1 MQRRAWINEGKSG
14 RNSKKCSSSCV
25 SIFSIISNKP
35 SQYRK
40 NRNAVFMVGNQCFL
54 HYCGDFSAVTIQL
67 LLPQPCLSFTVI
79 DVELTAS
86 LCSQAGEAHAAPR
99 FIFIQVWKWCISAPG
114 KPSNCLWPQLVGHDP
129 ETAYCVYWDEQQR
142 RSTFNSLMAVYDFNA
157 DFDDP
162 FIAFLKGLYSCF
174 FVLLFFQ
181 GRSNHKINIWVTMN
195 VHRSEIS
202 KTNEPL

>member
-1 MQRRAWINEGKSG
+1 MNTLLGATKTEMQWSWWATNA
-14 RNSKKCSSSCV
+14 
-25 SIFSIISNKP
+25 FSIT
-35 SQYRK
+35 
-40 NRNAVFMVGNQCFL
+40 V
-54 HYCGDFSAVTIQL
+54 VTSVQSLFNYFCHNL
-67 LLPQPCLSFTVI
+67 LCHSLWLMLNWQPAC
-79 DVELTAS
+79 AA
-86 LCSQAGEAHAAPR
+86 SQAGEAHAAPR

-114 KPSNCLWPQLVGHDP
+114 KPSNCLWPQLVGHAP

-142 RSTFNSLMAVYDFNA
+142 RSTFNSLMAVYGFNA

-174 FVLLFFQ
+174 SVLLFFQ
-181 GRSNHKINIWVTMN
+181 GGSNHKINIWVTTN